1 MSLYEYRE
9 LIKNLVVSDLKV
21 KYANSILGFA
31 WSLLNPLL
39 MMMVLYI
46 VFNGFYSMKENFV
59 LYILTGLL
67 AWRFFSIGT
76 TAALGSIVGKPS
88 LVTKIYIPREI
99 LPLSSVLSSVIS
111 SLLEFCVLIPL
122 LFILG
127 SGVSAAI
134 ILFPFIL
141 VLFFML
147 VYGTSL
153 LLSSLYV
160 YFRDLNQIWEVLTQ
174 IGFFACPIM
183 YSLDLINKMPEQL
196 RSIYMLN
203 PVTLLIEMYR
213 DIFLGGTIPNA
224 MDVALV
230 LAFGIALMAVGTV
243 VFRKLSRRFAE
254 EV

>member
-1 MSLYEYRE
+1 
-9 LIKNLVVSDLKV
+9 
-21 KYANSILGFA
+21 
-31 WSLLNPLL
+31 
-39 MMMVLYI
+39 
-46 VFNGFYSMKENFV
+46 
-59 LYILTGLL
+59 
-67 AWRFFSIGT
+67 
-76 TAALGSIVGKPS
+76 
-88 LVTKIYIPREI
+88 
-99 LPLSSVLSSVIS
+99 
-111 SLLEFCVLIPL
+111 
-122 LFILG
+122 
-127 SGVSAAI
+127 
-134 ILFPFIL
+134 
-141 VLFFML
+141 ML